1 MVGLDTNVIL
11 RYLLQDDPK
20 QTTLANH
27 IVDQVL
33 SDRNPGFISLVTVLE
48 TVWVLRSLLK
58 QTPTQIATH
67 LEHLLAADSLEVQ
80 NGQQVFEAAF
90 ALKRSTGEFENAL
103 IGALNAWAGCPHTLT
118 FDDYEDLLAATQSAY
133 NAAQGVFAPIVEGVK
148 DACESEP
155 DCGIPP
161 L

>member
-90 ALKRSTGEFENAL
+90 ALKSGIGEFEDAL

-118 FDDYEDLLAATQSAY
+118 FDKRALRLPYFQLVS
-133 NAAQGVFAPIVEGVK
+133 
-148 DACESEP
+148 
-155 DCGIPP
+155 
-161 L
+161 

>member
-33 SDRNPGFISLVTVLE
+33 RDRNPGFISLVTVLE
-48 TVWVLRSLLK
+48 MVWVLRSLLK
-58 QTPTQIATH
+58 QTPTEIATH
-67 LEHLLAADSLEVQ
+67 LEHLLAADSFEVQ

-90 ALKRSTGEFENAL
+90 ALKRGTGEFEDAL
-103 IGALNAWAGCPHTLT
+103 IGALNAWAGCQHTLT
-118 FDDYEDLLAATQSAY
+118 FDKRALRMPYFQLIS
-133 NAAQGVFAPIVEGVK
+133 
-148 DACESEP
+148 
-155 DCGIPP
+155 
-161 L
+161 